1 MGCENSFES
10 SPEMERFLC
19 ERLLDPSQ
27 PISERFRALFSLRN
41 LRGAG
46 PREALICGTFHSSS
60 KDSLTNDPAPEV
72 QETCEL
78 ALRRIK
84 EQKSLSSVDGTSP
97 INASPF
103 LSVDPAV
110 PTSLISS
117 VDQLSGKT
125 RTARYIPVRQLT
137 DTRTG
142 RYRAVPLRSTVGGRF
157 RSSTV
162 DFRRLRSIQGE
173 IDRRRSIEEEK
184 GKKKKRKRRRRRR
197 GEVPRTALAATPPGG
212 RPQAVAALAPSP
224 PALPQ
229 RRRRPRCP
237 SVVAARVA
245 LAPSPAGF
253 FLPTRERV
261 RGDLDWAWGEQI
273 LLSKR

>member
-46 PREALICGTFHSSS
+46 PREALICE
-60 KDSLTNDPAPEV
+60 DSLTNDPAPEV

-125 RTARYIPVRQLT
+125 HTARYIPVRQLT
-137 DTRTG
+137 GTRTS
-142 RYRAVPLRSTVGGRF
+142 RYRAKSTVGGR
-157 RSSTV
+157 
-162 DFRRLRSIQGE
+162 LRKKKE
-173 IDRRRSIEEEK
+173 RRRGKEEEEEEEK
-184 GKKKKRKRRRRRR
+184 Y
-197 GEVPRTALAATPPGG
+197 LAPPGG
-212 RPQAVAALAPSP
+212 RPQAVVARAALAPVP
-224 PALPQ
+224 HALP
-229 RRRRPRCP
+229 
-237 SVVAARVA
+237 
-245 LAPSPAGF
+245 
-253 FLPTRERV
+253 
-261 RGDLDWAWGEQI
+261 
-273 LLSKR
+273 

>member
-125 RTARYIPVRQLT
+125 CTARYIPVRQLT
-137 DTRTG
+137 GTRTG
-142 RYRAVPLRSTVGGRF
+142 RYRAKSTVGGR
-157 RSSTV
+157 
-162 DFRRLRSIQGE
+162 LRKKKE
-173 IDRRRSIEEEK
+173 RRRGKEEEEEEEK
-184 GKKKKRKRRRRRR
+184 Y
-197 GEVPRTALAATPPGG
+197 LAPPGG
-212 RPQAVAALAPSP
+212 RPQAVVARAALAPVP
-224 PALPQ
+224 HALP
-229 RRRRPRCP
+229 
-237 SVVAARVA
+237 
-245 LAPSPAGF
+245 
-253 FLPTRERV
+253 
-261 RGDLDWAWGEQI
+261 
-273 LLSKR
+273 